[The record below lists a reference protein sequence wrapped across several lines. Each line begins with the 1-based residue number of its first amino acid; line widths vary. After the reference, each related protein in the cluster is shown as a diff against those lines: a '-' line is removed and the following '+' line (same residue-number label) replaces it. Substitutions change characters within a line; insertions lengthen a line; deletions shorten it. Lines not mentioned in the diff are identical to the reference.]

1 MKIAGVFF
9 GVETHCASSSVCRLL
24 SKTRPCEGTFG
35 FADDVTGHFSR
46 HVRFVARTQMATTTA
61 PLGMEVRDPPN
72 DGISSLV
79 FGRKSGALLVTSW
92 DSTTRVYD
100 VDTVSGASTVRHR
113 IDSDFPVLDACF
125 AGADDR
131 AVVTGG
137 LCNAVTYHDLASG
150 TSSVVGTHE
159 DAVRCVVWD
168 EETGVIFSASWDGTM
183 RAWDPRLPA
192 ETRLVRSASLPGKAH
207 AMALSRPE
215 DASRRRLV
223 LATSGGK
230 MVAAS
235 PSAFLEGA
243 GFVLDRE
250 STLAHQTRALAC
262 APDGESFVNASV
274 EGRVAWERF
283 AESEGDKAQQYAFKC
298 HRTKASEE
306 GDELAREAAAPRPF
320 GVNAVAFH
328 PFTGAFATG
337 GGDGYVCVWDG
348 LKKKRLWQSARYP
361 AGVACLAFSED
372 GGRIAVAVSRE
383 RRNEK
388 AFSDDVEATPRT
400 AFSDAVFVR
409 RVEDSEVTPK
419 RK

>member
-1 MKIAGVFF
+1 
-9 GVETHCASSSVCRLL
+9 
-24 SKTRPCEGTFG
+24 
-35 FADDVTGHFSR
+35 
-46 HVRFVARTQMATTTA
+46 MATTTA

-92 DSTTRVYD
+92 DGTTRVYD
-100 VDTVSGASTVRHR
+100 VDPVSGASTVRHR

-159 DAVRCVVWD
+159 DAVRCVAWD
-168 EETGVIFSASWDGTM
+168 EETGAIFSASWDGTM

-298 HRTKASEE
+298 HRTKASEG

-409 RVEDSEVTPK
+409 RIEDAEVTPK
-419 RK
+419 RKVTDAVQVV

>member
-1 MKIAGVFF
+1 M
-9 GVETHCASSSVCRLL
+9 EPSL
-24 SKTRPCEGTFG
+24 
-35 FADDVTGHFSR
+35 SR
-46 HVRFVARTQMATTTA
+46 HVFGVSVPIAMATTTA
-61 PLGMEVRDPPN
+61 PLGTLGMEIRDPPN

-92 DSTTRVYD
+92 DGTTRVYD
-100 VDTVSGASTVRHR
+100 VDPVSGASTLRHR
-113 IDSDFPVLDACF
+113 FDSDFPVLDACF

-131 AVVTGG
+131 AVVTCG

-150 TSSVVGTHE
+150 TSSVVGTHG

-230 MVAAS
+230 VVAAS
-235 PSAFLEGA
+235 PSAFLEGD

-250 STLAHQTRALAC
+250 STLAYQTRALAC

-283 AESEGDKAQQYAFKC
+283 AESEEDKAQQYAFKC
-298 HRTKASEE
+298 HRTKASEG
-306 GDELAREAAAPRPF
+306 GDELSCAGAAPRPF
-320 GVNAVAFH
+320 NVHAVAFH
-328 PFTGAFATG
+328 PVTGTFATG

-348 LKKKRLWQSARYP
+348 LKKKRLWQSAQYP
-361 AGVACLAFSED
+361 AGVVCLAFSED

-383 RRNEK
+383 RRNE
-388 AFSDDVEATPRT
+388 EAEDGDGASVSPTP
-400 AFSDAVFVR
+400 FSDAVFVR
-409 RVEDSEVTPK
+409 RVEDAEVTPK
-419 RK
+419 QK

>member
-1 MKIAGVFF
+1 MAK
-9 GVETHCASSSVCRLL
+9 
-24 SKTRPCEGTFG
+24 GTFG

-113 IDSDFPVLDACF
+113 IDTDFPVLDACF

-159 DAVRCVVWD
+159 DAVRCVAWD
-168 EETGVIFSASWDGTM
+168 EETGAIFSASWDGTM
-183 RAWDPRLPA
+183 RAWDPSLPA

-230 MVAAS
+230 VVAAS
-235 PSAFLEGA
+235 PSAFLQGA
-243 GFVLDRE
+243 GFELDRD

-283 AESEGDKAQQYAFKC
+283 AESEPDKAQQYAFKC
-298 HRTKASEE
+298 HRTKASEDCE
-306 GDELAREAAAPRPF
+306 EVLRPF

-328 PFTGAFATG
+328 PVTGAFATG

-348 LKKKRLWQSARYP
+348 LKKKRLWQSTRYP
-361 AGVACLAFSED
+361 ASVACLAFSGD

-388 AFSDDVEATPRT
+388 AEDDAT

-409 RVEDSEVTPK
+409 RVEDAEVTPK

>member
-1 MKIAGVFF
+1 M
-9 GVETHCASSSVCRLL
+9 EPSL
-24 SKTRPCEGTFG
+24 
-35 FADDVTGHFSR
+35 SR
-46 HVRFVARTQMATTTA
+46 HVFGVSVPIAMATTTA
-61 PLGMEVRDPPN
+61 PLGTLGMEIRDPPN

-92 DSTTRVYD
+92 DGTTRVYD
-100 VDTVSGASTVRHR
+100 VDPVSGASTLRHR
-113 IDSDFPVLDACF
+113 FDSDFPVLDACF

-131 AVVTGG
+131 AVVTCG

-150 TSSVVGTHE
+150 TSSVVGTHG

-215 DASRRRLV
+215 DSSRRRLV

-230 MVAAS
+230 VVAAS
-235 PSAFLEGA
+235 PSAFLQGA
-243 GFVLDRE
+243 GFELDRD

-283 AESEGDKAQQYAFKC
+283 AESEPDKAQQYAFKC
-298 HRTKASEE
+298 HRTKASEDGE
-306 GDELAREAAAPRPF
+306 EVLRPF

-328 PFTGAFATG
+328 PVTGAFATG

-409 RVEDSEVTPK
+409 RIEDAEVTPK
-419 RK
+419 RKVTDAVQVV

>member
-1 MKIAGVFF
+1 
-9 GVETHCASSSVCRLL
+9 
-24 SKTRPCEGTFG
+24 
-35 FADDVTGHFSR
+35 
-46 HVRFVARTQMATTTA
+46 MATTTA
-61 PLGMEVRDPPN
+61 PLGMEVRDPPT
-72 DGISSLV
+72 DGISSLA

-92 DSTTRVYD
+92 DGTTRVYD
-100 VDTVSGASTVRHR
+100 VDPESGASTLRHR
-113 IDSDFPVLDACF
+113 FDGDFPVLDACF

-150 TSSVVGTHE
+150 TSSVVGTHG
-159 DAVRCVVWD
+159 DAVRCVAWD
-168 EETGVIFSASWDGTM
+168 EETGVIFSASWDGTV

-230 MVAAS
+230 TVAAS
-235 PSAFLEGA
+235 PRAFLEGA
-243 GFVLDRE
+243 GFVLNRD

-283 AESEGDKAQQYAFKC
+283 GESEGDKVSQYAFKC
-298 HRTKASEE
+298 HRTKAEE
-306 GDELAREAAAPRPF
+306 ASAEEAPRPF
-320 GVNAVAFH
+320 AVNAVAFH
-328 PFTGAFATG
+328 PVTGAFATG
-337 GGDGYVCVWDG
+337 GGDGFVCVWDG
-348 LKKKRLWQSARYP
+348 LKKKRLWQSGRYP
-361 AGVACLAFSED
+361 ASVACLAFSGD
-372 GGRIAVAVSRE
+372 GRRIAVAVSRE
-383 RRNEK
+383 RRNET
-388 AFSDDVEATPRT
+388 ADTFSAD

-409 RVEDSEVTPK
+409 RVEDAEVTPK